1 MSNSSKADNAANIKQ
16 GAFRPSV
23 PREGPI
29 TTKGHQLGQKFSELD
44 QCPEYHAQ
52 AFPPGSAS
60 AGNSYT
66 ADPGEDNEFNVNAE
80 QEEET
85 TYVSASD
92 TFTGATSGDVNR
104 GLGRSMQGQ
113 TNTEVRH
120 NGVHGRKKQQSGLEG
135 IGNSM

>member
-1 MSNSSKADNAANIKQ
+1 MSHSSKADNVANAKQ

-29 TTKGHQLGQKFSELD
+29 TTKGHQLGQKVSELD
-44 QCPEYHAQ
+44 QRPEYHAQ

-60 AGNSYT
+60 ASNSYT
-66 ADPGEDNEFNVNAE
+66 ANPGEENNFNVNAE
-80 QEEET
+80 EEEES
-85 TYVSASD
+85 TYVSAAD

-104 GLGRSMQGQ
+104 GLGRPMQGQ

-120 NGVHGRKKQQSGLEG
+120 NGAHGRKKQPSGLEG